1 MTDERDFEG
10 RIVLI
15 TGGSGA
21 LGSACAARFLAD
33 GATVALLARDA
44 DRLDRVRG
52 ELGSERVHA
61 FPADVG
67 VSQQVDAAVAQIEAQ
82 LGAID
87 VLVCAAG
94 TAEEPL
100 EIADLTDDGWRAMFA
115 ANTDGTFYA
124 MRAVLPAMRAR
135 DYGRIVAIASVAGT
149 DGNPNEIAYSASKAA
164 VMTLVKGLG
173 KHLARTGVRVHAVA
187 PTVIDS
193 PMGTGPDVPPELVRY
208 LIDQVPVGRPG
219 QPEEVADLVAFLAR
233 ERFQLSTGA
242 TFDLSGGQG

>member
-1 MTDERDFEG
+1 MSTDDFAG
-10 RIVLI
+10 RVALV

-21 LGSACAARFLAD
+21 LGTACAQRLAD
-33 GATVALLARDA
+33 GGATVALLARDA
-44 DRLDRVRG
+44 GRLEAARQRIG
-52 ELGSERVHA
+52 AERCHV

-67 VSQQVDAAVAQIEAQ
+67 VSQQVDAAVAAIEEQ
-82 LGAID
+82 LGPID

-100 EIADLTDDGWRAMFA
+100 EITDLTDDGWRALFA
-115 ANTDGTFYA
+115 ANVDGTFYA
-124 MRAVLPAMRAR
+124 MRAVLPGMRER
-135 DYGRIVAIASVAGT
+135 DYGRIVAISSVAGS
-149 DGNPNEIAYSASKAA
+149 DGNPNEIAYSATKAA
-164 VMTLVKGLG
+164 VGTLVKGLG
-173 KHLARTGVRVHAVA
+173 KHVARTGIRVHAVA

-219 QPEEVADLVAFLAR
+219 RPEEVADIVAFLAR
-233 ERFQLSTGA
+233 EQFQLSTGA

>member
-1 MTDERDFEG
+1 MNTDDFRG
-10 RIVLI
+10 RVALV

-21 LGSACAARFLAD
+21 LGTACAERLAD
-33 GATVALLARDA
+33 GGATVALLARDA
-44 DRLDRVRG
+44 GKLDRARQRIG
-52 ELGSERVHA
+52 PERAHA
-61 FPADVG
+61 FQADVG
-67 VSQQVDAAVAQIEAQ
+67 DSRQVDAAVSAIERQ
-82 LGAID
+82 LGPID

-94 TAEEPL
+94 TADEPL
-100 EIADLTDDGWRAMFA
+100 EIADLTDEGWRALFA

-124 MRAVLPAMRAR
+124 MRAVLPSMRAR

-173 KHLARTGVRVHAVA
+173 KHLARTGIRVHAVA

-219 QPEEVADLVAFLAR
+219 RPEEVADLVAFLAR
-233 ERFQLSTGA
+233 EQFQLSTGA